1 MNTSNVQKVSN
12 ISPMHSTEV
21 HNVSEITPATH
32 AVETTL
38 SAMTAAVTAMSA
50 DVDTTNKPLR
60 DCVMSAVKNYFSHL
74 GNAKP
79 SNVYE
84 MVLAQI
90 EPAILSTTMRFTRG
104 NQSKAA
110 KVLGLSRG
118 TLRKKLKTYDR
129 E

>member
-1 MNTSNVQKVSN
+1 MSTVKKVSN
-12 ISPMHSTEV
+12 ISPINHVTDV
-21 HNVSEITPATH
+21 HNVNEITPATN

-38 SAMTAAVTAMSA
+38 SSSSVASTMHADIDTA
-50 DVDTTNKPLR
+50 TNKPLR

-118 TLRKKLKTYDR
+118 TLRKKLKTYDM